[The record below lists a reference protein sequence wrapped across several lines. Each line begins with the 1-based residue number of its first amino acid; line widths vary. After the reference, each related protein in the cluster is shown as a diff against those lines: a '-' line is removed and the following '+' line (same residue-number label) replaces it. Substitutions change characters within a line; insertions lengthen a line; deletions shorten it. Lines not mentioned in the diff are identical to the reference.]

1 MAQWVALSPHS
12 KEVLGSNPRRP
23 GPLCAEFACSPRVCV
38 GFLRVLRFPPT
49 VQRHAGALGREWAVW
64 MPQSIEALSGS
75 CVLIPCRFEM
85 PEYNSYYGS
94 PYDYLLKRYP
104 DSVTGLWRK
113 DRTTVFDS
121 RSQSESHLKG
131 MMTGNLLQ
139 KRCTTVLEN
148 LPKYYNSP
156 PKPKLTTE
164 KVEVMEGT
172 SVSLSCSAAAPCPKL
187 PPNLTWTPRLS
198 DSVDQLQE
206 NEDNTTSV
214 SSDLTFTASHLHHR
228 QKITCR
234 ALYTLQQGGNQ
245 KMSEASLTL
254 KVQYPPKKTSVSV
267 NPSGSVLE
275 GSSVT
280 LTCSSKASPPVQN
293 YTWYRVNGPEMNTVG
308 TGQNLT
314 FNVTESSGSEQHYCE
329 AQNEHGKENS
339 TAVQLG
345 VNYPPKKTSV
355 SVSPSASVL
364 EGSSVTLT
372 CSSKA
377 SPPVQN
383 YIWYRVNG
391 PEMNT
396 VGTGQNLTFNVTE
409 SSDSE
414 QYYCEAQNELGKESS
429 TTVLL
434 NVIYM
439 PQISGSG
446 SCSRTAAEISCS
458 CESRGNPSPSMEWHV
473 SGLRVTNSTDRVIRE
488 EQLGNTGLRSSL
500 TMRHSQGDTATL
512 LCLSTNALGT
522 SSLQLHD
529 PCPQKH
535 SGVHLQPLLY
545 VIIAALICLNVL
557 TVGFCLHKN
566 KRDMIKVA
574 WLILI
579 GCLLQGALG
588 GEWAVWM
595 PQSIKVLSGS
605 CVLIPCRFDIPS
617 EWEKDLPG
625 TTVQWHREKD
635 DTVMFDSKSQS
646 ESHLQGTFTGDL
658 QRKTCTTLLENLPKH
673 ARDKYLF
680 RLHDPIKYTF
690 RETFVELIITDSP
703 PQPKL
708 TTEKVEVMEGTSVSL
723 SCSAAAPCPK
733 LPPNLTWTPRLSDS
747 VDQLQEN
754 EDKTTSVSSVLTFT
768 ASHLHHGQK
777 ITCRALYPLQ
787 QGGNQTSEAS
797 LILTVL
803 YPPKNTSVSVSP
815 SGSVLEGSSVTLT
828 CSSKANPPVQNY
840 TWYRVNGT
848 EMNSVG
854 TGQNLTFNVTESSG
868 SEQYYCEAQNKHGK
882 ENSKTVLLNVIY
894 MPQISG
900 SGSCSRT
907 AAEISCSCESRGNP
921 SPSMEWRVSGL
932 RVTNSTDRVIREEQ
946 LGNTGLRSSLTMR
959 HSQGDKATLLC
970 LSTNALGT
978 SSLQLHV
985 PSPHSGVS
993 IPSLLIAA
1001 AAGAG
1006 AMVIVCLIV
1015 KAIQKLGGKKGDSQ
1029 CCESRWKDTEESS
1042 PQSEEEP
1049 VYANHSMVTTQ
1060 PRDPQLGGTDPQ
1072 PLAEDRNKAELE
1084 NMLYASIKHS
1094 PRSVET
1100 QGQDAREG
1108 AAGHGDDVVYSQVA
1122 RKKKT

>member
-1 MAQWVALSPHS
+1 MKKYCQESVLIIHFLKRMCDYNISKYKCAYLLYSCFFQAARMAQWVALSPHS

-245 KMSEASLTL
+245 RMSEASLTL
-254 KVQYPPKKTSVSV
+254 KVRYPPKKTSVSV
-267 NPSGSVLE
+267 SPSGSVLEGSSVILTCSSKARPTVQNYTWYRVNGTEMNTVGNGQNLTFNVTESSGSEQYYCEAQNEHGKENSTAVQLGVNYPPKKTSVSVSPSGSVLE

-280 LTCSSKASPPVQN
+280 LTCRSKARPPVQN
-293 YTWYRVNGPEMNTVG
+293 YTWYRVNGTEMNTVG

-339 TAVQLG
+339 TTVQLG
-345 VNYPPKKTSV
+345 VNYPPKK
-355 SVSPSASVL
+355 
-364 EGSSVTLT
+364 
-372 CSSKA
+372 
-377 SPPVQN
+377 
-383 YIWYRVNG
+383 
-391 PEMNT
+391 
-396 VGTGQNLTFNVTE
+396 
-409 SSDSE
+409 
-414 QYYCEAQNELGKESS
+414 
-429 TTVLL
+429 
-434 NVIYM
+434 
-439 PQISGSG
+439 
-446 SCSRTAAEISCS
+446 
-458 CESRGNPSPSMEWHV
+458 
-473 SGLRVTNSTDRVIRE
+473 
-488 EQLGNTGLRSSL
+488 
-500 TMRHSQGDTATL
+500 
-512 LCLSTNALGT
+512 
-522 SSLQLHD
+522 
-529 PCPQKH
+529 
-535 SGVHLQPLLY
+535 
-545 VIIAALICLNVL
+545 
-557 TVGFCLHKN
+557 
-566 KRDMIKVA
+566 
-574 WLILI
+574 
-579 GCLLQGALG
+579 
-588 GEWAVWM
+588 
-595 PQSIKVLSGS
+595 
-605 CVLIPCRFDIPS
+605 
-617 EWEKDLPG
+617 
-625 TTVQWHREKD
+625 
-635 DTVMFDSKSQS
+635 
-646 ESHLQGTFTGDL
+646 
-658 QRKTCTTLLENLPKH
+658 
-673 ARDKYLF
+673 
-680 RLHDPIKYTF
+680 
-690 RETFVELIITDSP
+690 
-703 PQPKL
+703 
-708 TTEKVEVMEGTSVSL
+708 
-723 SCSAAAPCPK
+723 
-733 LPPNLTWTPRLSDS
+733 
-747 VDQLQEN
+747 
-754 EDKTTSVSSVLTFT
+754 
-768 ASHLHHGQK
+768 
-777 ITCRALYPLQ
+777 
-787 QGGNQTSEAS
+787 
-797 LILTVL
+797 
-803 YPPKNTSVSVSP
+803 TSVSVSP

-828 CSSKANPPVQNY
+828 CSSKASPPVQNY

-848 EMNSVG
+848 EMNTVG

-868 SEQYYCEAQNKHGK
+868 SEQYYCEAQNEHGK
-882 ENSKTVLLNVIY
+882 ENSTTVLLNVIY
-894 MPQISG
+894 LPQISG

-959 HSQGDKATLLC
+959 HSQGDTATLLC

-978 SSLQLHV
+978 SSLQLHA
-985 PSPHSGVS
+985 PSPQQHSDFS
-993 IPSLLIAA
+993 IPSLLIGA

-1006 AMVIVCLIV
+1006 AMMCIFLIMQLV
-1015 KAIQKLGGKKGDSQ
+1015 LKKKRHSHGSQ
-1029 CCESRWKDTEESS
+1029 VKDTEGLILMAGMATQDEESANANKTTLS
-1042 PQSEEEP
+1042 DPGAVGKGNGTSLHYATVDFSKLRSTGGNQGTGVIRGTSQRTSDYAVIRHRSREEGEEVQGEVEVEKEGPAELGAERETAEVRGGQEGEPERECLPNVNQQPSINPDPVEEATYGNICRSRPTKRAQQGQQETRRNPAPEEEEQREEGQEDMYVDLMSP
-1049 VYANHSMVTTQ
+1049 LTEGGGKGVEESEYAEV
-1060 PRDPQLGGTDPQ
+1060 
-1072 PLAEDRNKAELE
+1072 
-1084 NMLYASIKHS
+1084 
-1094 PRSVET
+1094 
-1100 QGQDAREG
+1100 
-1108 AAGHGDDVVYSQVA
+1108 
-1122 RKKKT
+1122 RKLQ